1 MGRLFAERLAA
12 GHICI
17 GHRPGFG
24 QLAAR
29 VDRTRQQVG
38 SRCAARL
45 TRQTHVQNC
54 FDLIKPRHFH
64 GTAAE
69 QHHNRMWVGSSN
81 RLNQTDMSLGHRHI
95 LAVEA
100 LGLVNVGQTRA
111 DNGNF
116 RLFCGVGGLAQ
127 RFLGHFA
134 LGVAACSKRHIG
146 QRITKACQLCRV
158 DVARAC
164 ALITHRAG
172 HFANQHNIFCL
183 QRQDTILIFKQ
194 YRAVFGDFLRQCVV
208 GGPVKGTAF
217 GAARALQRQC
227 NDPRGAGIHIGFGQR
242 TAPHGLGHAVLHV
255 GAAARHT
262 QIAPGMHGGH
272 AAAQCAPVGYDHAVK
287 APVPAQH
294 LGQQPGIIA
303 GMYIVDTR
311 IAAHDGFRL
320 RIFYDGFKRGQ
331 VQLAQG
337 ALINLAVAV
346 EALVL
351 LIVGGKVLKAR
362 ARAALLCALHPR
374 RAHCARDKRVLG
386 EILEITPT
394 QWIALDVDAG
404 AEHDVHAVGKPLLAD
419 GPALGFQQFGIPR
432 RAARHG
438 GGKAGRRLGLVHA
451 QHVGAVFLAAHAVGT
466 VAHSDSRDAVLR
478 HCLAVPEIRTVA
490 KADFFFQ
497 CHLRQNVL
505 YFFIHYDCSLSA
517 WFIAAS
523 TCSNSGLMLSP

>member
-1 MGRLFAERLAA
+1 MGRFLAECIAA

-17 GHRPGFG
+17 GQRPCFG

-38 SRCAARL
+38 RCRAARL
-45 TRQTHVQNC
+45 TGQTHVQNC
-54 FDLIKPRHFH
+54 FDLIEPRHFH

-69 QHHNRMWVGSSN
+69 QHHNRMRVSGGN
-81 RLNQTDMSLGHRHI
+81 RLNQADMALRHGHC
-95 LAVEA
+95 LAVKA
-100 LGLVNVGQTRA
+100 LGLVNFRQARA
-111 DNGNF
+111 DNGDFCVF
-116 RLFCGVGGLAQ
+116 RSVGGFAQ
-127 RFLGHFA
+127 RFLGHFS

-146 QRITKACQLCRV
+146 QRAAQACQFSGV
-158 DVARAC
+158 DVARPRT
-164 ALITHRAG
+164 LIAHCVG

-208 GGPVKGTAF
+208 GVPVKGTAF
-217 GAARALQRQC
+217 GAVLPFQC
-227 NDPRGAGIHIGFGQR
+227 QGDHPRSAGIHIGFGQR

-294 LGQQPGIIA
+294 LGQQPGVIA
-303 GMYIVDTR
+303 GMYIVDAR

-351 LIVGGKVLKAR
+351 LIVGGKVLETG
-362 ARAALLCALHPR
+362 ARAALLRTLHPC
-374 RAHCARDKRVLG
+374 RAHGARNVGVLG
-386 EILEITPT
+386 EILKIAPA
-394 QWIALDVDAG
+394 QRVALDVDAG
-404 AEHDVHAVGKPLLAD
+404 AKHDVHTVGKSLLAD
-419 GPALGFQQFGIPR
+419 GFALGLQQLGIPR

-438 GGKAGRRLGLVHA
+438 GGKAGRRL
-451 QHVGAVFLAAHAVGT
+451 
-466 VAHSDSRDAVLR
+466 
-478 HCLAVPEIRTVA
+478 
-490 KADFFFQ
+490 
-497 CHLRQNVL
+497 
-505 YFFIHYDCSLSA
+505 
-517 WFIAAS
+517 
-523 TCSNSGLMLSP
+523 